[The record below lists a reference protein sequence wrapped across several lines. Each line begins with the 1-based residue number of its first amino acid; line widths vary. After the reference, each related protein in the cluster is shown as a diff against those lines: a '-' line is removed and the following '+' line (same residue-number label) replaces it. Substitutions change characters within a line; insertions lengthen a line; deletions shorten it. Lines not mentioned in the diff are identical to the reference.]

1 MGAMIRFLFPLIAY
15 FCVATVITVGAGYGY
30 LLHTGNLDDEK
41 LFRIVSILHGVD
53 LDELE
58 AEQST
63 DEAEVPPEELSYKQ
77 HQKQTRVAVLHLQAK
92 EDDLKKQ
99 LDEFHSQFKQ
109 INTAYGRYEKYRD
122 EVEDYLNQR
131 KEEALESGLVNVRT
145 QLQNLHPEN
154 QAKPL
159 LKQMLV
165 EGRTDVVILLLSGMS
180 SRYRN
185 EILKTFD
192 DDKELSLLRNMH
204 DQMLAGHPERTF
216 IEDQIQKLE
225 NLKQQDN
232 K

>member
-1 MGAMIRFLFPLIAY
+1 
-15 FCVATVITVGAGYGY
+15 
-30 LLHTGNLDDEK
+30 
-41 LFRIVSILHGVD
+41 
-53 LDELE
+53 
-58 AEQST
+58 
-63 DEAEVPPEELSYKQ
+63 
-77 HQKQTRVAVLHLQAK
+77 
-92 EDDLKKQ
+92 
-99 LDEFHSQFKQ
+99 
-109 INTAYGRYEKYRD
+109 
-122 EVEDYLNQR
+122 
-131 KEEALESGLVNVRT
+131 LESGLVNVRT

>member
-92 EDDLKKQ
+92 EAISRSNSMSFIHNSNK
-99 LDEFHSQFKQ
+99 S
-109 INTAYGRYEKYRD
+109 
-122 EVEDYLNQR
+122 
-131 KEEALESGLVNVRT
+131 T
-145 QLQNLHPEN
+145 QLTGDTRNTEMKL
-154 QAKPL
+154 
-159 LKQMLV
+159 
-165 EGRTDVVILLLSGMS
+165 RTI
-180 SRYRN
+180 
-185 EILKTFD
+185 
-192 DDKELSLLRNMH
+192 
-204 DQMLAGHPERTF
+204 
-216 IEDQIQKLE
+216 
-225 NLKQQDN
+225 
-232 K
+232 